1 MRHHAEVGKVE
12 GIAVGVVAVPAHG
25 GEGVCLAG
33 GSDGQGNGI
42 GTAEEVLQ
50 ATVIV
55 VGETTGHVA
64 IEEGVAG
71 AEHDLVRLVGVMAL
85 ALHALATREG
95 GVLVNGIV
103 VTRLATT
110 NATVVHA
117 VPVAVL
123 QVRAIRFVTPTV
135 DVVQVDRHEEALHF
149 VGGD

>member
-1 MRHHAEVGKVE
+1 M
-12 GIAVGVVAVPAHG
+12 
-25 GEGVCLAG
+25 
-33 GSDGQGNGI
+33 
-42 GTAEEVLQ
+42 T
-50 ATVIV
+50 
-55 VGETTGHVA
+55 

-103 VTRLATT
+103 VARLATT